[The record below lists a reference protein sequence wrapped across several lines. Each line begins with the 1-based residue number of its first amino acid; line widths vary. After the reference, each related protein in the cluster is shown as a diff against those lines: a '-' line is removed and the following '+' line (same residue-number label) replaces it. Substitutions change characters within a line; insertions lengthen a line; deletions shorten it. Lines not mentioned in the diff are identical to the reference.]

1 MLTFKLKVETTV
13 RVQPAPRDL
22 ARVPRR
28 ELTEEQETALSAHY
42 YELLVEG
49 LRRVNNDFR
58 QSHDENPEAADPVVR
73 VHAKGTG
80 PFEGHTAI
88 KNRYIG

>member
-1 MLTFKLKVETTV
+1 MISLEY
-13 RVQPAPRDL
+13 RSQDAHRD
-22 ARVPRR
+22 
-28 ELTEEQETALSAHY
+28 QETALSAHY

-49 LRRVNNDFR
+49 LRKVNNDFR